1 MTIFPSH
8 VLSHTDPDTL
18 IQERAAI
25 IRAAQPGVI
34 NAIQAVLNSV
44 SLFGIFY
51 IIQVQVFDFTLSDNT
66 MLCKL

>member
-1 MTIFPSH
+1 M
-8 VLSHTDPDTL
+8 LSHTDPDTL

>member
-1 MTIFPSH
+1 M
-8 VLSHTDPDTL
+8 LSHTGPDTL